1 MMLEPSSFLNSSIVG
16 FFSLDF
22 SHGLNDNPHKK
33 NHSPTCFTLT
43 LTALWSSS
51 FSEAL
56 WWQRWKSVKGYFC
69 LWGLFS
75 GVSLTFRGLTILG
88 LGRMDY
94 YFKEI
99 VSTNSSSCVESCF
112 FSYCLHCS
120 YETKLKALIGFFG
133 FFSLAF
139 DPLTYIRC
147 AVAPQSHPADQ
158 CSQHWSFLWNGYP
171 CLCVEGK
178 SRPLQ
183 NRMRYSQTVFNIVFK
198 LVWIE
203 YKY

>member
-1 MMLEPSSFLNSSIVG
+1 MMLEPSSFLISSIVG

-120 YETKLKALIGFFG
+120 YETKLKTLIGFFG
-133 FFSLAF
+133 FFHLRLIPWRIYVVLLPHSHTQQSSVPNTGPFFEMVTPVCVLKEKVDLYRTEWGIAKQSL
-139 DPLTYIRC
+139 I
-147 AVAPQSHPADQ
+147 
-158 CSQHWSFLWNGYP
+158 
-171 CLCVEGK
+171 
-178 SRPLQ
+178 
-183 NRMRYSQTVFNIVFK
+183 
-198 LVWIE
+198 
-203 YKY
+203 